1 MKFNKFFIVVGVLLV
16 GFLLVN
22 ASTATELDDSV
33 IVDSASSHQD
43 ISVNDIDNLNVK
55 AEDTGSDVIKLGDG
69 GRDFTYLNGLIQNT
83 PEGNEV
89 SLDQDI
95 IFVSDNDSAF
105 KKGINVNRSITINGN
120 CHTIDGMYIARVF
133 NVTAD
138 NVIIKNLTILNVGG
152 DLDGG
157 AIYWSGVNG
166 VLNSCTFNNCRV
178 NDDGGAIYWSGVNGV
193 VSDCNFT
200 GCKATGF
207 GGAISFKSNG
217 VVSDCNFIECDSY
230 SDDGGAINFFNNGN
244 VSGCSFINNNALTS
258 GGAINFFNNGNVSGC
273 SFINNSVGPWHGSRI
288 AEGGA
293 ISFGGKG
300 SVINCDFDNNSA
312 LFMDQHKSFGG
323 AILFESKGSVINCS
337 FTECNAREGGAVYFN
352 IANSIITNSN
362 FTNNYAYAF
371 GGAISSQGIFV
382 INGCNFNNNPTFS
395 ISKGT
400 VNFGHGK
407 NLTGR
412 INLKYHKFEDKRDT
426 PLKGKFTAT
435 INGVDYNGT
444 IEDNGKF
451 IIYNADSLNI
461 GDYTNIL
468 IKYQQ
473 LDAGDI
479 YSVSTVNFTIEKG
492 VPTINLSVKSNN
504 LDVNKFVD
512 GDDVIVT
519 VTLPK
524 DATGFVLISVDGGKW
539 IKAPIVNGVAEYT
552 FKGLKVGNHTFLVKY
567 PGDDNYL
574 PVATTA
580 DITITKKT
588 NPNPD
593 PTNHSGIPMEH
604 TGNPLIALLFALIIL
619 PILRRK

>member
-1 MKFNKFFIVVGVLLV
+1 MNFNKFFIVFVVLLV

-43 ISVNDIDNLNVK
+43 ISVNDINNLNIK

-83 PEGNEV
+83 PEGDEV

-166 VLNSCTFNNCRV
+166 VLNSCTLNNCRV
-178 NDDGGAIYWSGVNGV
+178 NDDGGAIYWSGV
-193 VSDCNFT
+193 
-200 GCKATGF
+200 
-207 GGAISFKSNG
+207 NG

-244 VSGCSFINNNALTS
+244 VSGCSFINNTALTS

-273 SFINNSVGPWHGSRI
+273 SFINNSVGPWYGSRI
-288 AEGGA
+288 VEGGA

-300 SVINCDFDNNSA
+300 SVINCDFVNNSA

-323 AILFESKGSVINCS
+323 AISFESKGSVINCS

-371 GGAISSQGIFV
+371 GGAISSQSIFV

-395 ISKGT
+395 ISNGT
-400 VNFGHGK
+400 VNFGHGE
-407 NLTGR
+407 NLTGC
-412 INLKYHKFEDKRDT
+412 INLKYHRFEEIMDT
-426 PLKGKFTAT
+426 LLKGKFTAT

-444 IEDNGKF
+444 IDDNGKF

-473 LDAGDI
+473 FDGNGI

-492 VPTINLSVKSNN
+492 VPTINLSVKSSN
-504 LDVNKFVD
+504 LDVNKFVE
-512 GDDVIVT
+512 GDDVIVI

-539 IKAPIVNGVAEYT
+539 IKAPIVKGVAEYT

-580 DITITKKT
+580 DITITKK
-588 NPNPD
+588 N
-593 PTNHSGIPMEH
+593 
-604 TGNPLIALLFALIIL
+604 
-619 PILRRK
+619 

>member
-230 SDDGGAINFFNNGN
+230 SDD
-244 VSGCSFINNNALTS
+244 

-552 FKGLKVGNHTFLVKY
+552 FKGLKAGDYTIFVKY
-567 PGDDNYL
+567 LGDDNYK
-574 PVATTA
+574 PVETSVN
-580 DITITKKT
+580 ITITEKIVPKNDT
-588 NPNPD
+588 D
-593 PTNHSGIPMEH
+593 KIPMQN
-604 TGNPLIALLFALIIL
+604 TGNPIFVLIFTLFFVGIGSI
-619 PILRRK
+619 RRKL